1 MEKYSLTISD
11 TDKNLYLFPVQEA
24 NAQNSESKEEAMDQG
39 TSQEEQNAEKD
50 ENVENEVSYFLLFL
64 FQANISL

>member
-1 MEKYSLTISD
+1 
-11 TDKNLYLFPVQEA
+11 
-24 NAQNSESKEEAMDQG
+24 MDQG